1 MPEILSREEG
11 RLKVPNVFPPDGLAI
26 EARNLTKRYEKLVAV
41 DHVSFEVR
49 TGEIFGFLG
58 PNGAGKT
65 TTVRMLT
72 GVIRA
77 DEGQATILGYKAGSL
92 EAKQVTGVV
101 PEMANAY
108 NDLSG
113 WNNLMLMAE
122 LYDVPA
128 RTAQEKGTKL
138 LQELGLSERK
148 DGLVKGYSKGMK
160 QRLILAMALISDPE
174 LLFLDEPTSGL
185 DVQSARLIK
194 SLIQAL
200 NAGGKTIFLTTH
212 DMDEAN
218 QLCDRV
224 AVINKGRI
232 VAIDAPERLRMAT
245 SGRHSV
251 EVSFAENINPETL
264 AKLPG
269 VNDVQKLGDKYR
281 IYTESPGELV
291 VGLVNHSCMV
301 GLKIVSL
308 NILAPSL
315 EDAFVALTEKE
326 GRHA

>member
-1 MPEILSREEG
+1 MP
-11 RLKVPNVFPPDGLAI
+11 VDNTAI
-26 EARNLTKRYEKLVAV
+26 EVRNLTKRYDGLLAV
-41 DHVSFEVR
+41 DSISFEVR
-49 TGEIFGFLG
+49 KGEFFGFLG

-72 GVIRA
+72 GVIKA
-77 DEGQATILGYKAGSL
+77 DSGNALVMGSRAGSL
-92 EAKQVTGVV
+92 KARQIAGVV

-113 WNNLMLMAE
+113 WDNLMLMAE
-122 LYDVPA
+122 LYGVA
-128 RTAQEKGTKL
+128 SGEAKERSESL
-138 LQELGLSERK
+138 LRALGLLERK
-148 DGLVKGYSKGMK
+148 DSLVKTYSKGMK
-160 QRLILAMALISDPE
+160 QRLILGMALISDPQI
-174 LLFLDEPTSGL
+174 LFLDEPTTGL

-194 SLIQAL
+194 ELLRSL

-224 AVINKGRI
+224 AIINKGKM

-251 EVSFAENINPETL
+251 EVSFSDSVSLESL
-264 AKLPG
+264 AQLPG
-269 VNDVQKLGDKYR
+269 VNEVQKVGDKYR
-281 IYTESPGELV
+281 LYTDNPGGLAVTLV
-291 VGLVNHSCMV
+291 DHSRTAR
-301 GLKIVSL
+301 LKIVSL

-326 GRHA
+326 AGHA